1 MQSVITLSKHKSTT
15 SSFNEVAYASSR
27 SFKQCLRHLE
37 CVKVTLC
44 CWVIS
49 LPSMNPKWA
58 SRRQEQSLTSY
69 FKIIAVDKERIH
81 KNQCSNQQMKLY
93 YSSWEKK
100 TSFEYGMGLSLSLS
114 LSLNTHACTHCYH
127 IWKQASFEYILC
139 PSNIT
144 TANF

>member
-114 LSLNTHACTHCYH
+114 LSQHARMYSLLSHMKTSKLWIYSLSFKYHHC
-127 IWKQASFEYILC
+127 
-139 PSNIT
+139 
-144 TANF
+144 